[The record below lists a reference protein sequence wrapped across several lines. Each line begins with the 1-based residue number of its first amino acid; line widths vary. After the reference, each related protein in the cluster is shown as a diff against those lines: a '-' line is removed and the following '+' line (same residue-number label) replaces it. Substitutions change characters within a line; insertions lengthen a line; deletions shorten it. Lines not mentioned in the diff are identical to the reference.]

1 MGVAP
6 NFGAKVDGREDGGG
20 VDPDVMKDVS
30 AERSDKGKGIGV
42 KVGDT
47 GDIAEEVSIDELLLW
62 NPKFL
67 TTVVDDGVLVGV
79 PVGDEGTGGSGEEV
93 GKNVR

>member
-6 NFGAKVDGREDGGG
+6 DFGAKVNSGEDGCG
-20 VDPDVMKDVS
+20 VYPDIMKDVG
-30 AERSDKGKGIGV
+30 AERSDKGKRMGV

-47 GDIAEEVSIDELLLW
+47 GDIAEEVPIDELLLW

-79 PVGDEGTGGSGEEV
+79 PISGEGTGGSGEEV
-93 GKNVR
+93 GKNVC